1 MCNMSWK
8 YHCIIAIGAI
18 LDVSEQQYLGV
29 SAVLLGVGGE
39 TLDRVSF
46 RVAERTLDNGDAVRM
61 DHPAVPSQIWWTKQQ
76 VLLIH
81 SFIYF
86 QRAPSKLCLTCLS
99 WGSRE
104 PWSSTSCW
112 FRCRRQQAG
121 LQLGGEETG
130 RAQQPGGGDQRAD
143 GGSGW
148 ISGAANLQHPWWCEP
163 SCCRRSSTAS
173 GRRGRWRR
181 AAVARP
187 AGWGSAGGPSWWTPE
202 RPRGTC
208 ISKHC
213 SYLTRSTVMN
223 ASLWK
228 PADSTNAFLGMLSRN
243 SGQTCPDRPIV
254 NY

>member
-1 MCNMSWK
+1 MSQSGNTWESVPCSSVWEVRHWTGFPSGLQSAHWTTVMLSGWITQLSHPRSGGQNNK
-8 YHCIIAIGAI
+8 F
-18 LDVSEQQYLGV
+18 YL
-29 SAVLLGVGGE
+29 
-39 TLDRVSF
+39 F
-46 RVAERTLDNGDAVRM
+46 
-61 DHPAVPSQIWWTKQQ
+61 
-76 VLLIH
+76 IH

-187 AGWGSAGGPSWWTPE
+187 AGWGSAGGPSWWTPV